1 LKLKFEVINV
11 LSINQFQSPM
21 KDKKQSYVYAVD
33 RHAWREWLKE
43 NHCSAREIWLVFY
56 KKDSGKASVTYR
68 ESVEEAIC
76 FGWIDGVKK
85 RVDDESYTHRF
96 SPRKPKSKWSVINV
110 QLAEKLI
117 EAGLM
122 MEAGMTAYQKREIY
136 DDELIKLVKASEI
149 ELPVEIENALRSNDL
164 AWKNYVNLAPGYRKQ
179 YAGWLIAA
187 RRPETRKRRVT
198 EAIRLLEQN
207 QKLGMK

>member
-1 LKLKFEVINV
+1 MVEKE
-11 LSINQFQSPM
+11 
-21 KDKKQSYVYAVD
+21 SYVYAVD

-43 NHCSAREIWLVFY
+43 NHRSAREIWLVFY

-76 FGWIDGVKK
+76 FGWIDGIKK

-96 SPRKPKSKWSVINV
+96 SPRKPKSKWSAINV
-110 QLAEKLI
+110 QLAEKLM

-122 MEAGMTAYQKREIY
+122 MEAGITAYHQRQIY
-136 DDELIKLVKASEI
+136 DEELINLVKSSEI

-164 AWKNYVNLAPGYRKQ
+164 AWKNYVNLAPG
-179 YAGWLIAA
+179 
-187 RRPETRKRRVT
+187 
-198 EAIRLLEQN
+198 
-207 QKLGMK
+207 